1 MLYGRVAECA
11 ALERL
16 LAEARASHSGVLVM
30 RGEPGLGKSALL
42 EEAAQR
48 AVGFR
53 VLRAVGIES
62 ESELAFA
69 ALHQLLR
76 PVFALIDRLPDPQ
89 AAPLRGAFGLS
100 DEGTHNRFVLSV
112 AVLSLL
118 SEASEPG
125 PLLCVVDDAHWLDP
139 PSADA
144 LRFCSRRLG
153 AEGIVMVFAAGEDG
167 PPSFDAPDLPELRLA
182 GLDAE
187 SAGRLLA
194 ERAGSTVEAGVLE
207 RLAAETEGN
216 PLALIELPRVLS
228 AAQLAGRGPLGGSGP
243 RHAGSGGSCRLR
255 PDGRGRCRVPPSA
268 RAFGDLRRGRPSRAA
283 GGPSGARR
291 GLGRCGTC
299 RPARL
304 APGGGDGRARRW
316 GRRRARAVGRAG
328 RAPRR
333 PRGGDGGAG

>member
-16 LAEARASHSGVLVM
+16 LDEARASHSGVLVM

-53 VLRAVGIES
+53 GLRAVGIES

-76 PVFALIDRLPDPQ
+76 PVFELIDRLPDPQ
-89 AAPLRGAFGLS
+89 AAPLRGAFGLP

-125 PLLCVVDDAHWLDP
+125 PLLCVVDDAHWLDR

-144 LRFCSRRLG
+144 LRFCARRLG
-153 AEGIVMVFAAGEDG
+153 AEGVAVLIAAG
-167 PPSFDAPDLPELRLA
+167 A
-182 GLDAE
+182 G
-187 SAGRLLA
+187 
-194 ERAGSTVEAGVLE
+194 
-207 RLAAETEGN
+207 
-216 PLALIELPRVLS
+216 
-228 AAQLAGRGPLGGSGP
+228 
-243 RHAGSGGSCRLR
+243 
-255 PDGRGRCRVPPSA
+255 
-268 RAFGDLRRGRPSRAA
+268 
-283 GGPSGARR
+283 GARR
-291 GLGRCGTC
+291 VG
-299 RPARL
+299 
-304 APGGGDGRARRW
+304 APGP
-316 GRRRARAVGRAG
+316 
-328 RAPRR
+328 PR
-333 PRGGDGGAG
+333 